1 MDKKYNS
8 TANPKY
14 INNHIILNLKSTS
27 QRISMNNYSK
37 PQNIKNSVNYISSK
51 NKVENLFV
59 NNIININHQNKTS
72 NINKNII
79 NDDISLDNI
88 SNIISNKKSKL
99 PNTQMI
105 FEEKESS
112 ILNNNIANPI
122 QNRGTYNLKNYN
134 SFSINKTSDKT
145 LCNKNTMD
153 ICDSHTKSFQ
163 LKLKKMKE
171 MNRTLIKD
179 NYLIKSNTFNSSNKS
194 SINEN
199 SMTKNIINCKQ
210 KIINMKNK
218 NILLN
223 KNYYLNEID
232 NSKMNGSNNFNLIN
246 SVNESNDKK
255 AKPNETIPFLCCFS
269 KS

>member
-8 TANPKY
+8 TTNPKY
-14 INNHIILNLKSTS
+14 LNNHIILNLKSTS
-27 QRISMNNYSK
+27 QRISMNNFSK
-37 PQNIKNSVNYISSK
+37 PPNIKNSVNYQSSK
-51 NKVENLFV
+51 NKGENSFR
-59 NNIININHQNKTS
+59 NNLIDKNHHDNAS

-88 SNIISNKKSKL
+88 SNIISNKQNKL

-112 ILNNNIANPI
+112 IFNNMTNPI
-122 QNRGTYNLKNYN
+122 QNRGKYNLKNYN
-134 SFSINKTSDKT
+134 SFSITNTSAKTF
-145 LCNKNTMD
+145 CNKNTMD

-171 MNRTLIKD
+171 MNRTLINE
-179 NYLIKSNTFNSSNKS
+179 NYIMKSNTFNFSNKS
-194 SINEN
+194 SINGN
-199 SMTKNIINCKQ
+199 SMSKSIINCKQ

-223 KNYYLNEID
+223 KNYYLNEIGKS
-232 NSKMNGSNNFNLIN
+232 NINGSNNINFTN
-246 SVNESNDKK
+246 SVNGSNDKK
-255 AKPNETIPFLCCFS
+255 TKQNETIPFLCCFS

>member
-8 TANPKY
+8 ITNPKY
-14 INNHIILNLKSTS
+14 LNNHAILNLKSTS
-27 QRISMNNYSK
+27 QRISMNNFSK
-37 PQNIKNSVNYISSK
+37 PLSIKNSVNYHSK
-51 NKVENLFV
+51 NKGEKSFGNNL
-59 NNIININHQNKTS
+59 
-72 NINKNII
+72 INKNNQDKASNIDKNVT
-79 NDDISLDNI
+79 NDDLSLDNI

-105 FEEKESS
+105 FQEKESS
-112 ILNNNIANPI
+112 IFNNMTNPI
-122 QNRGTYNLKNYN
+122 QNRGKYNLKNYN
-134 SFSINKTSDKT
+134 SFSITNTSVKTF
-145 LCNKNTMD
+145 CNKNTMD

-171 MNRTLIKD
+171 MNRTLIKE
-179 NYLIKSNTFNSSNKS
+179 NYLMKSNTFNFSNKS

-199 SMTKNIINCKQ
+199 SMSKSIINCKQ
-210 KIINMKNK
+210 KIINMKNR

-223 KNYYLNEID
+223 KNYYLNEI
-232 NSKMNGSNNFNLIN
+232 SKSKSNITGSNNINFTN

-255 AKPNETIPFLCCFS
+255 TEQNEAIPFLCCFS

>member
-1 MDKKYNS
+1 MDRKYNS
-8 TANPKY
+8 TTNPKNL
-14 INNHIILNLKSTS
+14 NNHIILNLKSTS
-27 QRISMNNYSK
+27 QRISMNNNSK
-37 PQNIKNSVNYISSK
+37 LASIKNSVNYKSSK
-51 NKVENLFV
+51 NKEEISFGNNLINEN
-59 NNIININHQNKTS
+59 HHGKAS
-72 NINKNII
+72 NIKKNII

-88 SNIISNKKSKL
+88 SNIISNKQNKL

-105 FEEKESS
+105 FEEKEST
-112 ILNNNIANPI
+112 IFTNMTNPI
-122 QNRGTYNLKNYN
+122 QNRGEYNLKNYN
-134 SFSINKTSDKT
+134 SFSITNTSGKTF
-145 LCNKNTMD
+145 CNKNTMD

-171 MNRTLIKD
+171 MNRTLINE
-179 NYLIKSNTFNSSNKS
+179 NYIMKSNTFNFSNKS

-199 SMTKNIINCKQ
+199 SMSKSIINCKQ

-223 KNYYLNEID
+223 KNYYLNEIGKS
-232 NSKMNGSNNFNLIN
+232 NINGNNNINLAN

-255 AKPNETIPFLCCFS
+255 TKQNETIPFLCCFS